1 MENLSLFSYP
11 HTLSLSVSCRKRE
24 VNKKVLKVPEI
35 EVKVSFEIMSL
46 PISYQQRSV
55 SACQQAMI
63 GAKASF

>member
-1 MENLSLFSYP
+1 
-11 HTLSLSVSCRKRE
+11 